1 MSHCIDRRQDS
12 HSRIVLVYD
21 IYLRFFLCLRSERHR
36 LFCRRRIYIGS
47 NILSIANKF
56 NTYINLSSFK
66 ANKSSRMC
74 HCIAWSC
81 YSTVH
86 IPIVH
91 IDFNDFLPAFVANV
105 CRQSKQVMSSS
116 RFYAPS
122 VHSAHLFRCIC
133 SFLRVA
139 CRSCFY
145 LFVSVISAHASRRY
159 NSTDTSIHTH
169 TQTHIANKH
178 TIRSD
183 GSVRV

>member
-1 MSHCIDRRQDS
+1 
-12 HSRIVLVYD
+12 
-21 IYLRFFLCLRSERHR
+21 
-36 LFCRRRIYIGS
+36 
-47 NILSIANKF
+47 
-56 NTYINLSSFK
+56 
-66 ANKSSRMC
+66 MC

-169 TQTHIANKH
+169 TDTHSKQAHNPFRWVCSCLTVLHIILSSFRGILPDFSFPHADQNAIAKRNDLAATEH
-178 TIRSD
+178 
-183 GSVRV
+183 GSL